1 MSTYNLILQAL
12 KDKAP
17 STFRSL
23 QSSGKLHQY
32 ARELADQVGSQVV
45 QMNMADAQRLGW
57 DKLGPMERVK
67 RLKAADAQNRE
78 IVLHDL
84 LEFPQDE
91 TSPENQD

>member
-1 MSTYNLILQAL
+1 MLIRNLILQAL

-23 QSSGKLHQY
+23 QSSGKLRQY
-32 ARELADQVGSQVV
+32 VSDLDEQVSSQVV

-57 DKLGPMERVK
+57 NKLGPMERAK
-67 RLKAADAQNRE
+67 LLKAAHAQNLE

-84 LEFPQDE
+84 LEFLPDE
-91 TSPENQD
+91 TSLQSQD